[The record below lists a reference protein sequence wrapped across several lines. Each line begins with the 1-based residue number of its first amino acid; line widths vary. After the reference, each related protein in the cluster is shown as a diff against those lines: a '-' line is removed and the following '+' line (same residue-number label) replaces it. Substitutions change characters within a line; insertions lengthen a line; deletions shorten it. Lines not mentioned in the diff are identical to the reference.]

1 MNQSKK
7 GTQPTMNK
15 ILQLTLSLAALA
27 VSAQAQ
33 TITTTT
39 FGSGANQFSI
49 DFVTIGNPG
58 NVADTTGFPNPA
70 GSVSYIYN
78 IGKYEVSRGMIEKA
92 NAAGG
97 LGITLQDMTSYGGNG
112 VNRPATGI
120 SWNEAAR
127 FVNYLNTSK
136 GYQAA
141 YNFTT
146 SGANADI
153 TLWGAGQYSG
163 SNQFRH
169 KDAYYFLPSMDEWY
183 KAAYGSPSGT
193 WYNYANGSD
202 SAPSAVASGTSGAV
216 YNGQSGPADITNA
229 GGLSAW
235 GTMAQGGNVWEWNE
249 SAYDGSNNNPM
260 ESRELRG
267 GSWGSGS
274 SVLHASNRD
283 NLVPTIENISGGFRV
298 ASVPEPSS
306 GLLVLLGLSA
316 VLRRRRKRSGLAV

>member
-1 MNQSKK
+1 
-7 GTQPTMNK
+7 MNK

-39 FGSGANQFSI
+39 FGSGADQFQM

-58 NVADTTGFPNPA
+58 NVADTTGSPNPA
-70 GSVSYIYN
+70 GRVDYVYN
-78 IGKYEVSRGMIEKA
+78 IGKYEVSRDMITKA

-97 LGITLQDMTSYGGNG
+97 LGITLDDMSSYGANG
-112 VNRPATGI
+112 INRPATGI
-120 SWNEAAR
+120 TWNEAAR
-127 FVNYLNTSK
+127 FVNYLNTSQ

-146 SGANADI
+146 SGANDNI

-169 KDAYYFLPSMDEWY
+169 KDAIYFLPSMDEWY
-183 KAAYGSPSGT
+183 KAAYGSPGGIWYDYATGSNSVPSGR
-193 WYNYANGSD
+193 
-202 SAPSAVASGTSGAV
+202 SAGPSGAV
-216 YNGQSGPADITNA
+216 YDGQFGPADITNA
-229 GGLSAW
+229 GGLSQW
-235 GTMAQGGNVWEWNE
+235 GTMAQNGNVWEWNE
-249 SAYDGSNNNPM
+249 SALDGSNDSPSEN
-260 ESRELRG
+260 RELRG
-267 GSWGSGS
+267 GAWYSININHL
-274 SVLHASNRD
+274 VASYRD
-283 NLVPTIENISGGFRV
+283 SLDPSIVYNDSGFRV

>member
-33 TITTTT
+33 TIT
-39 FGSGANQFSI
+39 FGSDANQFQME
-49 DFVTIGNPG
+49 FVTIGNPG
-58 NVADTTGFPNPA
+58 NVADTTGSPNPA
-70 GSVSYIYN
+70 GRVDYVYN
-78 IGKYEVSRGMIEKA
+78 IGKYEVSRDMINKA
-92 NAAGG
+92 NAAGS
-97 LGITLQDMTSYGGNG
+97 LGITLEDMQYYGGNG
-112 VNRPATGI
+112 ANRPATGI

-127 FVNYLNTSK
+127 FVNYLNTSQ

-146 SGANADI
+146 PGANANI

-163 SNQFRH
+163 SNRFRH
-169 KDAYYFLPSMDEWY
+169 KDAIYVLPSMDEWY

-229 GGLSAW
+229 GGLSEW
-235 GTMAQGGNVWEWNE
+235 GTMAQNGNVWEWNE
-249 SAYDGSNNNPM
+249 SAFDGSNDDPSV
-260 ESRELRG
+260 SRVSRG
-267 GSWGSGS
+267 GSWADIS
-274 SVLHASNRD
+274 SELDASSRIS
-283 NLVPTIENISGGFRV
+283 LVPPFELIYFGFRV